1 MQLHPSAFDLGS
13 KDPIFDRTQQFIQSK
28 DLDNEKKQEAME
40 LASSLKRMGLQ
51 EEEDC
56 ASVTFGTVQY
66 FHQESISQTGKEMLE
81 QKFGI
86 QAKAGNLDSST
97 LYNLL
102 LLTNDTTFNSI
113 IRFSTSAC
121 QYYQ

>member
-1 MQLHPSAFDLGS
+1 
-13 KDPIFDRTQQFIQSK
+13 
-28 DLDNEKKQEAME
+28 ME

-86 QAKAGNLDSST
+86 QAKAVNLDSSNSST
-97 LYNLL
+97 LCNLVS
-102 LLTNDTTFNSI
+102 LTNDTTFNSNTFQQVGNLSEHA
-113 IRFSTSAC
+113 RATGGQFVDADRNDGLS
-121 QYYQ
+121 

>member
-1 MQLHPSAFDLGS
+1 
-13 KDPIFDRTQQFIQSK
+13 
-28 DLDNEKKQEAME
+28 ME

-66 FHQESISQTGKEMLE
+66 FHQESISQTGKEMLQ

-86 QAKAGNLDSST
+86 QAKAANLDSST
-97 LYNLL
+97 LCNLV
-102 LLTNDTTFNSI
+102 LLTNDTTFNSN
-113 IRFSTSAC
+113 TSALLSLSSVNNNFALC
-121 QYYQ
+121 PNLLITRMMDEIILIAYITLF